1 MNARK
6 ENGDITGGE
15 DDSYHMGTPEIIVGM
30 VRKFPPLTLGVVKAC
45 PVGWIPT
52 TRYRHYRQ

>member
-6 ENGDITGGE
+6 GGE
-15 DDSYHMGTPEIIVGM
+15 DDSCHMGTTEIIVGM
-30 VRKFPPLTLGVVKAC
+30 VCKFSPLALGVVKAC

-52 TRYRHYRQ
+52 TRYRQ